1 MRKIIL
7 LCFVSALSLYGAA
20 VPSANEILAS
30 VRMIEARQ
38 QIDLQGQLRENDI
51 VIPFRLIQN
60 GPLIR
65 YSFTNPDEVLQLRLG
80 QNSSRL
86 DLVTD
91 TGTEKFAAEKLSQKI
106 RGTSLTY
113 EDLAF
118 KFLYWQS
125 ARILGEENVRTRNC
139 WKLQLRAPSRE
150 SQYSNVLL
158 WIDKASGALMRM
170 EGYDW
175 NAQLVKR
182 FEAVSAQKIDNRWF
196 LKQMRIEELQP
207 GTNHAQAVTNKRVRF
222 LRLIRRGVTTRADCP
237 NRLICDHRFLQFFR
251 GQAGEAAAHLDR
263 QDFFDVAF
271 VALLKRF
278 AYAHDWTQACFVGSA
293 HFEVYNFV
301 SLAKQA
307 APC

>member
-7 LCFVSALSLYGAA
+7 LYFVSALSIYGAPA
-20 VPSANEILAS
+20 PSANEILAS

-38 QIDLQGQLRENDI
+38 QIDLQGQLRENDL

-86 DLVTD
+86 DLVTE
-91 TGTEKFAAEKLSQKI
+91 TGPEKFAAEKLNQKI

-118 KFLYWQS
+118 KFLYWQT
-125 ARILGEENVRTRNC
+125 ARVLGEENVRTRNC

-175 NAQLVKR
+175 NAQIVKR
-182 FEAVSAQKIDNRWF
+182 FEVVSAQKIDNRWF

-207 GTNHAQAVTNKRVRF
+207 GTNHVQARTYLEIK
-222 LRLIRRGVTTRADCP
+222 
-237 NRLICDHRFLQFFR
+237 
-251 GQAGEAAAHLDR
+251 
-263 QDFFDVAF
+263 
-271 VALLKRF
+271 K
-278 AYAHDWTQACFVGSA
+278 
-293 HFEVYNFV
+293 
-301 SLAKQA
+301 
-307 APC
+307 

>member
-158 WIDKASGALMRM
+158 WIDKTSGALMRM

-207 GTNHAQAVTNKRVRF
+207 GTNHAQARTYLEIK
-222 LRLIRRGVTTRADCP
+222 
-237 NRLICDHRFLQFFR
+237 
-251 GQAGEAAAHLDR
+251 
-263 QDFFDVAF
+263 
-271 VALLKRF
+271 K
-278 AYAHDWTQACFVGSA
+278 
-293 HFEVYNFV
+293 
-301 SLAKQA
+301 
-307 APC
+307 